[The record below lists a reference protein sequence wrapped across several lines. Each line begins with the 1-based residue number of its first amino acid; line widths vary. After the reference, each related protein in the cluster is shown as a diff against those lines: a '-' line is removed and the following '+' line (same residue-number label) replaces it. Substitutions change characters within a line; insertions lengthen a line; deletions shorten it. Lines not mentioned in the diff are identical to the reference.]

1 MTESIIRTKWI
12 NLRSLSGDNFQ
23 ILTKITSISAHEFII
38 STRDTSWDTSNDNK
52 QLFKYNID
60 TNTFN
65 EFIIS
70 IDDNNWHCTNMDFN
84 DKEQLL
90 YIQNG
95 NKIISINM
103 TTNNSTSLLDRP

>member
-1 MTESIIRTKWI
+1 MAESVTRTKWT
-12 NLRSLSGDNFQ
+12 NLGSLSGNNFQ
-23 ILTKITSISAHEFII
+23 IIRNITSISAHEFII
-38 STRDTSWDTSNDNK
+38 STRDTSWDSDS

-65 EFIIS
+65 EFIIF
-70 IDDNNWHCTNMDFN
+70 IADNNWYCTNMDFN
-84 DKEQLL
+84 DKEQIL

-103 TTNNSTSLLDRP
+103 KTKSTNLLGAEY